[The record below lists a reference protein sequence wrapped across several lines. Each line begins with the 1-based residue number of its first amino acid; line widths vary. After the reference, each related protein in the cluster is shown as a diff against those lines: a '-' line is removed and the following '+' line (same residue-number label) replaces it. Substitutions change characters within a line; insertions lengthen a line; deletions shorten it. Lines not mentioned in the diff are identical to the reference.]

1 MPTVFIDDE
10 PSGARRLRAEKL
22 EPVELRWGRA
32 FLARAAA
39 ERACDEGRSG
49 RDAEEQIALAAGEV
63 LDRYR
68 AYVRR
73 WVLGLRDG

>member
-1 MPTVFIDDE
+1 MVVFVDEE

-22 EPVELRWGRA
+22 EPVEIAWGKA
-32 FLARAAA
+32 HLARAAA
-39 ERACDEGRSG
+39 ERACGKG
-49 RDAEEQIALAAGEV
+49 TGEEQIALAAGEV

-68 AYVRR
+68 AFVRR

>member
-1 MPTVFIDDE
+1 MATVFVDDE

-22 EPVELRWGRA
+22 EPVEIAWGKA
-32 FLARAAA
+32 SLARAAA
-39 ERACDEGRSG
+39 ERACGETEGRTQ
-49 RDAEEQIALAAGEV
+49 EEQIALAAGEV

-73 WVLGLRDG
+73 WVLGLKDG